1 MFRAMQCKE
10 EEGESQLTN
19 EARAETEPVLWLC
32 LARRKKAE
40 GQLTNEAR
48 GGETEL
54 VQGYTL
60 QGGRRRKP
68 TDERN
73 KSRDRT
79 CFVAMPCKEEE
90 GEAKIRHIQYP
101 KPNYKH

>member
-48 GGETEL
+48 AETEPVL
-54 VQGYTL
+54 WL
-60 QGGRRRKP
+60 CRARRK
-68 TDERN
+68 
-73 KSRDRT
+73 K
-79 CFVAMPCKEEE
+79 

>member
-32 LARRKKAE
+32 RARRKK
-40 GQLTNEAR
+40 
-48 GGETEL
+48 
-54 VQGYTL
+54 
-60 QGGRRRKP
+60 
-68 TDERN
+68 
-73 KSRDRT
+73 
-79 CFVAMPCKEEE
+79 

>member
-1 MFRAMQCKE
+1 MFGAMPSKE

-48 GGETEL
+48 GG
-54 VQGYTL
+54 
-60 QGGRRRKP
+60 GG
-68 TDERN
+68 
-73 KSRDRT
+73 DRI
-79 CFVAMPCKEEE
+79 CIRAMPCKEEE
-90 GEAKIRHIQYP
+90 GRRP
-101 KPNYKH
+101 R

>member
-1 MFRAMQCKE
+1 M
-10 EEGESQLTN
+10 
-19 EARAETEPVLWLC
+19 ARKRTFKNVFV
-32 LARRKKAE
+32 K
-40 GQLTNEAR
+40 QAR

-54 VQGYTL
+54 VRGYAE
-60 QGGRRRKP
+60 QGGRRRRS
-68 TDERN
+68 TDERS

-90 GEAKIRHIQYP
+90 SESQLTNEARGGRQNLFRAMPCKEEESEAKIRHRQYP

>member
-1 MFRAMQCKE
+1 MFGAMPYKE

-19 EARAETEPVLWLC
+19 EARAETEPVSGLC

-40 GQLTNEAR
+40 GQLTNESR
-48 GGETEL
+48 GGRQSL
-54 VQGYTL
+54 FG
-60 QGGRRRKP
+60 
-68 TDERN
+68 
-73 KSRDRT
+73 
-79 CFVAMPCKEEE
+79 AMPCKEEE

>member
-1 MFRAMQCKE
+1 MFGAMPSKE

-48 GGETEL
+48 GGGGRQNL
-54 VQGYTL
+54 FQGYAL
-60 QGGRRRKP
+60 QGGRRPK
-68 TDERN
+68 
-73 KSRDRT
+73 
-79 CFVAMPCKEEE
+79 
-90 GEAKIRHIQYP
+90 AKIRHRQYP